1 MQNMPHS
8 VRAYWELMRL
18 DRPIGTILL
27 LWPTLAAL
35 WLSAK
40 GLPPIHILLAFI
52 LGVVVMRACGCV
64 INDIADRKFDPH
76 VKRTQNRP
84 LADGRITVFQA
95 WTCFFIL
102 ALLGVMIVLLFLN
115 TMTWILALIGLGI
128 TCIYPFLKRV
138 THLPQLVLGV
148 AFSWGILMAD
158 TAINNTI
165 SLPTWVFFTMS
176 FVWIVAYDTEY
187 AMVDRED
194 DIKLGLKSIAILF
207 GKQDRLA
214 IILLELVALS
224 LLVVLGLTAQLSL
237 GYYVGIG
244 VIGILFVYQW
254 ILIRNRDPSNC
265 FRAFKNNGWV
275 GLVLFLTLVGVHIF

>member
-18 DRPIGTILL
+18 DRPIGTVLL

-40 GLPPIHILLAFI
+40 GLPPIHILLAFV
-52 LGVVVMRACGCV
+52 LGVTVMRACGCV

-84 LADGRITVFQA
+84 LADGRLTVVQA
-95 WTCFFIL
+95 WTCFLVLAFI
-102 ALLGVMIVLLFLN
+102 GVTIVLLFLN

-128 TCIYPFLKRV
+128 TCVYPFLKRV

-158 TAINNTI
+158 TAVNNTI
-165 SLPTWVFFTMS
+165 GLPTWVFFTMS

-207 GKQDRLA
+207 GKHDRLA
-214 IILLELVALS
+214 IILLELVALG
-224 LLVVLGLTAQLSL
+224 LLLILGLTAQLSVA
-237 GYYVGIG
+237 YYIGVG
-244 VIGILFVYQW
+244 VIGMLFSYQW

-275 GLVLFLTLVGVHIF
+275 GLVLFLTLVGVHAF